1 MGDFSGAEEIDVTNE
16 KQSVYKQSTY
26 NKAYKEGME
35 VNCKYVK
42 RKQLTNYLSQE
53 DLDKYKPKVED
64 GQPQTIRQKRKSDVG
79 SQDSPSR
86 ESPENNKKPKIDGNL
101 LLIFPP
107 VNQITVYKQ
116 STYNKAY
123 KEGME
128 VNCKYVKRKQL
139 TNYLSQ
145 EDLDKYKPK
154 VEDGQPQTI
163 RQKRKSDVGSQDSPS
178 RESPENNKKPKIDGD
193 LTAQATLNG
202 DDSNISIDEAFS
214 NTSIP
219 GLAPEIN
226 AAQQSLPL
234 SS

>member
-1 MGDFSGAEEIDVTNE
+1 MLCSSDRTIGCLTSVFNVT
-16 KQSVYKQSTY
+16 K
-26 NKAYKEGME
+26 
-35 VNCKYVK
+35 
-42 RKQLTNYLSQE
+42 
-53 DLDKYKPKVED
+53 
-64 GQPQTIRQKRKSDVG
+64 
-79 SQDSPSR
+79 
-86 ESPENNKKPKIDGNL
+86 GNL

-107 VNQITVYKQ
+107 VTQITVYKQ

-154 VEDGQPQTI
+154 VEEGQPQTI

-193 LTAQATLNG
+193 LTTQVRNWLFILLFLFVLFNL
-202 DDSNISIDEAFS
+202 ISD
-214 NTSIP
+214 
-219 GLAPEIN
+219 
-226 AAQQSLPL
+226 
-234 SS
+234 